1 MMSELLTLADSRDRL
16 LAETTWDRNVVV
28 IAGAGTGKTT
38 ILVNR
43 VLNLLLREPSPLAI
57 TEIVALTFTNK
68 AATEMKQRLRAQLL
82 RLTEQSDELIATFRA
97 RYHLSAEEVGVR
109 ARMALEQMEKA
120 QIGTLHSFAAHLL
133 RLHPLESEI
142 DPLFQED
149 DGTRF
154 KELFDSSW
162 DRWLDDELGA
172 TGPQHDRWRR
182 VLGGTTLDDLRQLT
196 IALAG
201 DFMDLDEL
209 ERQCRS
215 LSLEGALRDW
225 VITTHGRAATLL
237 SAQDR
242 PKRRKAEQMLA
253 AALQSLALLLAQG
266 SPGLAHLPQDERA
279 TLEKDL
285 GKAPVGWDEGAFQE
299 AASIIGLAQQLLKVD
314 QPYFQEVVTLV
325 RPFLNQVQHGF
336 LTSGWIAFDGLLARA
351 KTLLRDHPYVRAR
364 IKQTYRAILV
374 DEFQDT
380 DPVQYEIILY
390 LGERVGCHQTS
401 WQDVDLDPGK
411 LFIVGDPKQSIY
423 AFRRADIEAF
433 ERVVEKIRT
442 GGGAV
447 YSLVTNFRSDGAV
460 LDVVNNVFDRL
471 FQPAEH
477 IQPANERLAAR
488 PQRKPEVSVSGAQ
501 LRLVRPGEG
510 DEEFD
515 VQSATRAEAEA
526 LARWLKEELLPGTTV
541 MDRDRREGPL
551 QPGHIA
557 LIFRKLTQAQVYLDA
572 LRRYDIAYITDGE
585 KHFYRRQEIID
596 LVNLLRVIDN
606 QHDAIALVGVLRS
619 PLGGMTDRDLLAL
632 QQIEGLDYQKGERLS
647 SWNHPQADMMRRL
660 YERLAE
666 LHRLAPRRPVPD
678 AIDLLFDRLPVLELA
693 AASLHGEQAVANL
706 RKIREMA
713 ETLADRPH
721 LTLTGFVDLMMTRI
735 SEQPD
740 EAESALAEESLD
752 AIRVLTIHKAKGL
765 EFPVV
770 ILPGLHQGSKNP
782 RKGPSIHH
790 DWSSRCYSLRMG
802 GRMNLGSLLV
812 DMKMAAR
819 EEAEQ
824 RRLLYVGM
832 TRARDLLVLSA
843 GQTTH
848 LGHDTALALLGEAI
862 EDEGDPAASDQ
873 ICIGTSTLTRVVTPA
888 VAVARRRRQ
897 DALSNIPPG
906 PALGPTLS
914 RRHARLV
921 EWEKRRT
928 MPRRLTPSSL
938 AGGRPEAV
946 SPRTVTGHDA
956 NLGRLVGVCAHAVL
970 EQWDFARPR
979 EEIYAVIAQACRRHV
994 GQGHPQMMADAVEDL
1009 TTLFERFLSSEPYT
1023 RLQRSTVLGR
1033 EVPFAMPLGE
1043 GQMME
1048 GVIDLIYRLDDRIW
1062 IADYKTDDV
1071 AAEAAQ
1077 ARADRYRPQAEMYS
1091 RAVASA
1097 LGISSLMFQ
1106 FIFLRLGVAVDF
1118 SKL

>member
-1 MMSELLTLADSRDRL
+1 MSDVLTLADSQDRL

-28 IAGAGTGKTT
+28 VAGAGTGKTT

-43 VLNLLLREPSPLAI
+43 ILNLLLREPNPLAI

-68 AATEMKQRLRAQLL
+68 AATEMKQRLRTQLL
-82 RLTEQSDELIATFRA
+82 RLTEQADDMIAIFRT
-97 RYHLSAEEVGVR
+97 RYHLSAEQVGER
-109 ARMALEQMEKA
+109 ARTALEQMEKA

-149 DGTRF
+149 DGSRF
-154 KELFDSSW
+154 KELFHSRW

-172 TGPQHDRWRR
+172 AGPQHDRWRR
-182 VLGGTTLDDLRQLT
+182 VLAGTTLDDLQQFT
-196 IALAG
+196 AALAG
-201 DFMDLDEL
+201 DFVDLDEL

-225 VITTHGRAATLL
+225 VAATHDRAATLL
-237 SAQDR
+237 AAQDR

-253 AALQSLALLLAQG
+253 AAVQSLAVLLEQG
-266 SPGLAHLPQDERA
+266 PPGLAHVPQDDRVA
-279 TLEKDL
+279 LEKDL
-285 GKAPVGWDEGAFQE
+285 GKAPAGWDAAAFQE
-299 AASIIGLAQQLLKVD
+299 AASIIGLAQQFLTVD
-314 QPYFQEVVTLV
+314 QSYFQEVVTLV
-325 RPFLNQVQHGF
+325 RPLLHQVRHGF

-351 KTLLRDHPYVRAR
+351 KTLLRDHPAVRAR

-390 LGERVGCHQTS
+390 LGERAGSHQTA
-401 WQDVDLDPGK
+401 WHDVDLEPGK

-433 ERVVEKIRT
+433 ERVVEKIRA
-442 GGGAV
+442 GGGGV

-471 FQPAEH
+471 FQPTEH
-477 IQPANERLAAR
+477 VQPANERLAAR

-501 LRLVRPGEG
+501 LHLVTPGED

-515 VQSATRAEAEA
+515 VQAATRAEAEA

-541 MDRDRREGPL
+541 TDRDRREGPL
-551 QPGHIA
+551 QLGHIA

-572 LRRYDIAYITDGE
+572 LRRYDIAYISDGE

-596 LVNLLRVIDN
+596 LVNLLRAIDN
-606 QHDAIALVGVLRS
+606 PHDTIALVGILRS
-619 PLGGMTDRDLLAL
+619 PLGGMTDRDLLAF
-632 QQIEGLDYQKGERLS
+632 QQREGLDYQQREWLS
-647 SWNHPQADMMRRL
+647 AWNHPQAGMVRRL
-660 YERLAE
+660 YEHLAE
-666 LHRLAPRRPVPD
+666 LHQLVPLRPVPD
-678 AIDLLFDRLPVLELA
+678 AIDLIFDRLPVLELA

-706 RKIREMA
+706 RKIRELA
-713 ETLADRPH
+713 EALADRPH
-721 LTLTGFVDLMMTRI
+721 LTLTGFVDLMMTRV

-752 AIRVLTIHKAKGL
+752 AVRVLTIHKAKGL

-770 ILPGLHQGSKNP
+770 ILPGLHQGSKIP

-790 DWSSRCYSLRMG
+790 DWSSRCYSLRIG
-802 GRMNLGSLLV
+802 SRSNLGGVLV

-832 TRARDLLVLSA
+832 TRARDLLVLSG
-843 GQTTH
+843 GQTTKP
-848 LGHDTALALLGEAI
+848 GHDTVLSLLGEAI
-862 EDEGDPAASDQ
+862 ADEGGPSTAEH
-873 ICIGTSTLTRVVTPA
+873 ICIGTSRLTRVITPA
-888 VAVARRRRQ
+888 TVAARRRRQ
-897 DALSNIPPG
+897 EPLSTMAPQ
-906 PALGPTLS
+906 PALGPILI
-914 RRHARLV
+914 RRHARQL
-921 EWEKRRT
+921 EWEERRT
-928 MPRRLTPSSL
+928 TPRRLTPSSL

-946 SPRTVTGHDA
+946 LPRAATGRDA
-956 NLGRLVGVCAHAVL
+956 DLARLVGVCAHAVL
-970 EQWDFARPR
+970 ERWDFSKPR
-979 EEIYAVIAQACRRHV
+979 AEICTVIEQACRRYV
-994 GQGHPQMMADAVEDL
+994 AQDNPQLMDIVTEDL
-1009 TTLFERFLSSEPYT
+1009 TMLFENFLSSEPYK
-1023 RLQRSTVLGR
+1023 RLQRATVLGR
-1033 EVPFAMPLGE
+1033 EAPFVMPLGE

-1071 AAEAAQ
+1071 AAENVQ
-1077 ARADRYRPQAEMYS
+1077 TRADRYRSQADSYS

-1097 LGISSLMFQ
+1097 LGLPSLSFQ
-1106 FIFLRLGVAVDF
+1106 FVFLRPGIAIDV
-1118 SKL
+1118 

>member
-1 MMSELLTLADSRDRL
+1 MSELLTLADSQDRL

-43 VLNLLLREPSPLAI
+43 ILNLLMREPNPLAI

-68 AATEMKQRLRAQLL
+68 AATEMKKRLREQLL
-82 RLTEQSDELIATFRA
+82 RLTEQADDLIATFGT
-97 RYHLSAEEVGVR
+97 RYHLAAEQVIER
-109 ARMALEQMEKA
+109 ARTALEQMEKS

-133 RLHPLESEI
+133 RLHPIESEL

-149 DGTRF
+149 DGSYF
-154 KELFDSSW
+154 MELFHSYW
-162 DRWLDDELGA
+162 DRWLDDELGSS
-172 TGPQHDRWRR
+172 GRQHNRWRR
-182 VLGGTTLDDLRQLT
+182 VLAGINLEDLQQFT
-196 IALAG
+196 AALAG
-201 DFMDLDEL
+201 DFVDLDEL
-209 ERQCRS
+209 ERQCRF

-225 VITTHGRAATLL
+225 IVAMHGRAATLL
-237 SAQDR
+237 AAQDR

-253 AALQSLALLLAQG
+253 AAVQLLALLLEKG
-266 SPGLAHLPQDERA
+266 PPGLTHLPQDERA
-279 TLEKDL
+279 VLEKEL
-285 GKAPVGWDEGAFQE
+285 GKAPAGWDAATFQE
-299 AASIIGLAQQLLKVD
+299 AAAIIGLTQQLLMVD
-314 QPYFQEVVTLV
+314 QSYFQEVVTLV
-325 RPFLNQVQHGF
+325 RPFLDQVHHRF

-351 KTLLRDHPYVRAR
+351 KILLRDHPDVRAR

-390 LGERVGCHQTS
+390 LGERAGSHQIA
-401 WQDVDLDPGK
+401 WHDVDLEPGK

-433 ERVVEKIRT
+433 ERVVEKIRV

-477 IQPANERLAAR
+477 IQPANERLAVR

-501 LRLVRPGEG
+501 LRLVTPGED

-515 VQSATRAEAEA
+515 VQAATRAEAEA
-526 LARWLKEELLPGTTV
+526 LARWLKEELLAGTTV
-541 MDRDRREGPL
+541 TDRDRREGPL

-596 LVNLLRVIDN
+596 VINLLRVIDN
-606 QHDAIALVGVLRS
+606 QHDTIALVGILRS
-619 PLGGMTDRDLLAL
+619 PLGGMTDRDVLAL
-632 QQIEGLDYQKGERLS
+632 QQLEGLDYQQRERLFA
-647 SWNHPQADMMRRL
+647 WNHPQAGMVGRL
-660 YERLAE
+660 YEQLAE
-666 LHRLAPRRPVPD
+666 LHQLAPLRPVPD
-678 AIDLLFDRLPVLELA
+678 AIDLIFDRLPILELA

-713 ETLADRPH
+713 EALADRPH
-721 LTLTGFVDLMMTRI
+721 LTLTGFVDLMMTRVL
-735 SEQPD
+735 EQPD

-770 ILPGLHQGSKNP
+770 ILPGLHQGSKNS
-782 RKGPSIHH
+782 RKGPPIHH
-790 DWSSRCYSLRMG
+790 DWSSRCYSLHMG
-802 GRMNLGSLLV
+802 GRSNLGAVLV
-812 DMKMAAR
+812 DMKMAVR

-832 TRARDLLVLSA
+832 TRARDLLILSG
-843 GQTTH
+843 GQTTKP
-848 LGHDTALALLGEAI
+848 GHNTVLSLLGEAI
-862 EDEGDPAASDQ
+862 TDEGGPSTAEQ
-873 ICIGTSTLTRVVTPA
+873 ICIGTSRLTRVITPA
-888 VAVARRRRQ
+888 TAAARRRRSEP
-897 DALSNIPPG
+897 LSTMAPE
-906 PALGPTLS
+906 PALGPILI
-914 RRHARLV
+914 RRQARQI
-921 EWEKRRT
+921 EWEQRRT
-928 MPRRLTPSSL
+928 MPRRLIPSSL
-938 AGGRPEAV
+938 AEGRPDAV
-946 SPRTVTGHDA
+946 SPPTVTGRNSGLA
-956 NLGRLVGVCAHAVL
+956 RLIGVCAHAVL
-970 EQWDFARPR
+970 EQWDFSRPR
-979 EEIYAVIAQACRRHV
+979 AEICTVIEQACRRYV
-994 GQGHPQMMADAVEDL
+994 AQDHPQLMDNVMEDL
-1009 TTLFERFLSSEPYT
+1009 TMLFENFLSSEPYK
-1023 RLQRSTVLGR
+1023 RLQRATVLGR
-1033 EVPFAMPLGE
+1033 EVPFVMPLGE
-1043 GQMME
+1043 GQIME
-1048 GVIDLIYRLDDRIW
+1048 GVIDLMYRLDDRIW

-1071 AAEAAQ
+1071 AAEGVQ
-1077 ARADRYRPQAEMYS
+1077 IRADRYRSQADSYS

-1097 LGISSLMFQ
+1097 LGLPSVSFQ
-1106 FIFLRLGVAVDF
+1106 FVFLRPGIAIEV
-1118 SKL
+1118 

>member
-1 MMSELLTLADSRDRL
+1 MSDGLILADSQDRF

-43 VLNLLLREPSPLAI
+43 ILNLLLREPNPLAI

-68 AATEMKQRLRAQLL
+68 AATEMKQRLCAQLL
-82 RLTEQSDELIATFRA
+82 RLTEQSDDMITTFRT
-97 RYHLSAEEVGVR
+97 RYHLSAEQIGDR
-109 ARMALEQMEKA
+109 ARTALDQMEKA

-149 DGTRF
+149 DGSRF
-154 KELFDSSW
+154 KEMFHSYW
-162 DRWLDDELGA
+162 DRWLDDELGSA
-172 TGPQHDRWRR
+172 GPQHDRWRR
-182 VLGGTTLDDLRQLT
+182 VLAGTTLDDLQQFT
-196 IALAG
+196 AALAG
-201 DFMDLDEL
+201 DFVDLDEL

-215 LSLEGALRDW
+215 LVLEGALRDW
-225 VITTHGRAATLL
+225 VVAMYGRAATLL
-237 SAQDR
+237 AVQDR

-253 AALQSLALLLAQG
+253 AAVQLLALLLEHG
-266 SPGLAHLPQDERA
+266 PPGLAHFLQDQR
-279 TLEKDL
+279 TVLEKDL
-285 GKAPVGWDEGAFQE
+285 GKAPAGWDELAFQE
-299 AASIIGLAQQLLKVD
+299 AASIIGLAQQLLTVD
-314 QPYFQEVVTLV
+314 QSYFQEVMTLV
-325 RPFLNQVQHGF
+325 RPFLGQVHHGF
-336 LTSGWIAFDGLLARA
+336 LSSGWIAFDGLLARA
-351 KTLLRDHPYVRAR
+351 KTLLRDYPAVRDR

-390 LGERVGCHQTS
+390 LGERAGSHQTA
-401 WQDVDLDPGK
+401 WHDVDLEPGK

-433 ERVVEKIRT
+433 ERVVEKIRA
-442 GGGAV
+442 GGGGV

-501 LRLVRPGEG
+501 LRLVTPGED

-515 VQSATRAEAEA
+515 VQTATRAEAET

-541 MDRDRREGPL
+541 TDRNRHEGPL
-551 QPGHIA
+551 QPGHIG

-606 QHDAIALVGVLRS
+606 QHDTIALVGILRS

-632 QQIEGLDYQKGERLS
+632 QQREGLDYQQREWLS
-647 SWNHPQADMMRRL
+647 AWNHPQAGMVRRL

-666 LHRLAPRRPVPD
+666 LHQLVPLRPVPD
-678 AIDLLFDRLPVLELA
+678 AIDLIFDRLPVLELA

-721 LTLTGFVDLMMTRI
+721 LTLTGFVDLMMTRV

-752 AIRVLTIHKAKGL
+752 AVRVLTIHKAKGL

-790 DWSSRCYSLRMG
+790 DWSSRCYSLQMG
-802 GRMNLGSLLV
+802 GRSNLGAVLV

-832 TRARDLLVLSA
+832 TRARDLLILSG
-843 GQTTH
+843 GQTTKP
-848 LGHDTALALLGEAI
+848 GHDTVLSLLGEVI
-862 EDEGDPAASDQ
+862 KDEGGPSTAEQ
-873 ICIGTSTLTRVVTPA
+873 ICIGTSRLTRVITPA
-888 VAVARRRRQ
+888 TVAARRRRQ
-897 DALSNIPPG
+897 EPLSTMDPE
-906 PALGPTLS
+906 PALGPILI
-914 RRHARLV
+914 RRHARQV
-921 EWEKRRT
+921 EWEERRMT
-928 MPRRLTPSSL
+928 PRRLTPSSL
-938 AGGRPEAV
+938 AGGRPETGFL
-946 SPRTVTGHDA
+946 PTVTGRDSDLA
-956 NLGRLVGVCAHAVL
+956 RLIGVCAHAVL
-970 EQWDFARPR
+970 EQWDFTRPR
-979 EEIYAVIAQACRRHV
+979 AEICTVIEQTICRYVAQD
-994 GQGHPQMMADAVEDL
+994 HPQLMANVTEDL
-1009 TTLFERFLSSEPYT
+1009 TALFESFLSSEPYKT
-1023 RLQRSTVLGR
+1023 LQRATVLGR
-1033 EVPFAMPLGE
+1033 EVPFVMPFGE

-1071 AAEAAQ
+1071 AAEDLQ
-1077 ARADRYRPQAEMYS
+1077 AIAERYRSQADSYS

-1097 LGISSLMFQ
+1097 LGLPSLAFQ
-1106 FIFLRLGVAVDF
+1106 FIFLRPGVTVEV
-1118 SKL
+1118 